1 MSNFISGRVP
11 EVYENTTF
19 PVKIKISDGVSS
31 VEQAYNLNVTNI
43 SDTRVLNLTQVGQ
56 LTNVSTNSMSF
67 SQPVN
72 FVAKDIIGAGIS
84 SQTPEG
90 ILREVTS
97 VSPDKKTVYTTQA
110 TLEQTV
116 SKASLSFSRSLY
128 PSSIIS
134 SRLVEG
140 ASMAQANAVGFNF
153 SVDLNN
159 VVLYDK
165 DGNLNT
171 KGDRLT
177 ANGNVSFNTDFLL
190 TLT

>member
-1 MSNFISGRVP
+1 
-11 EVYENTTF
+11 
-19 PVKIKISDGVSS
+19 
-31 VEQAYNLNVTNI
+31 
-43 SDTRVLNLTQVGQ
+43 
-56 LTNVSTNSMSF
+56 MSF

-171 KGDRLT
+171 KGDQLT
-177 ANGNVSFNTDFLL
+177 ANGNVSFNTDFSLNVDIENFAL
-190 TLT
+190 KYLRFQNISS